1 MAEINNPEIR
11 KEWLRYLSDQMIRA
25 FYNGAEFDNYAQY
38 AYHIQNFLWRYKLP
52 QVEGGEYISVQKG
65 IARSMADY
73 INSAKD
79 QQHASGAVL
88 WAILNKVHPKDG
100 KGGVVFPKTPEGY
113 RKYRRVQRKVM
124 QFLGDLNLDLGTK
137 DKINALDLLGY
148 KYSAE
153 EYRAVYKQL
162 GNYNFGKNSTDLEY
176 EKKQT
181 VKIFHELHNECKK
194 STRKDK
200 VVSAQAFLET
210 VARNADVLETA
221 SYNDLTIDEQSKADI
236 YKIIKNIK
244 GEFSE
249 DALAYYSGNSRQIE
263 NIGEY
268 IGEIL
273 SNYQHADSPMS
284 RRDIISRDFLR
295 VTAQLSKQDKINM
308 KTIDKYS
315 SYLSLY
321 AYWYPNNSSL
331 NAALLEELLE
341 KEARDNNESVKE
353 QSLFPDYVSPK
364 ELRTINKPLVLK
376 VAKNYADSFSCSH
389 SECEEFNFGFYKSM
403 TEMFINIT
411 TKHNYRKS
419 EVKALCEVL
428 SSNGDEATKK
438 MSQQIMYSYTS
449 NSKNRKGPDNTR

>member
-1 MAEINNPEIR
+1 MAEIDNPEIR

-200 VVSAQAFLET
+200 VVSARAFLET

-221 SYNDLTIDEQSKADI
+221 SYNGLTIDEQSKADI

-321 AYWYPNNSSL
+321 AYW
-331 NAALLEELLE
+331 
-341 KEARDNNESVKE
+341 
-353 QSLFPDYVSPK
+353 
-364 ELRTINKPLVLK
+364 
-376 VAKNYADSFSCSH
+376 
-389 SECEEFNFGFYKSM
+389 
-403 TEMFINIT
+403 
-411 TKHNYRKS
+411 
-419 EVKALCEVL
+419 
-428 SSNGDEATKK
+428 
-438 MSQQIMYSYTS
+438 
-449 NSKNRKGPDNTR
+449 